1 MYKLIKR
8 TVLFFSKYTGLFR
21 VARRITKEGL
31 RIICYHNFS
40 KGDATEWKPKLFIHP
55 DTFEKRLNYLENSG
69 YQVVPLTLAVERLSH
84 RQLPDLSVVITID
97 DGWQRTL
104 QYADPVLKAKK
115 YPYTV
120 YASTY
125 YSKKETPVFNLVLQ
139 YIFWKTTIKVDPSQL
154 KRLGIGCSGKD
165 RTDDLVRK
173 IQNHAESKLDNTS
186 RCKLL
191 SDLGDL
197 LNIDFSVIDRSKR
210 FHLLTPEEI
219 KAMDFTGVDFQ
230 LHSHRHR
237 WPLDE
242 QHALKE
248 VQDNRS
254 FLKKLVSKQKQLDH
268 FCYPS
273 GFYKT
278 SQFNFLEKAEIRSA
292 VTCETGFNYPD
303 THPYRLYRFLD
314 GENISQLE
322 FEAEMSGFLE
332 LLRNIRQWAKR

>member
-1 MYKLIKR
+1 MYKLFKR
-8 TVLFFSKYTGLFR
+8 TVLFFSKFAGLFWI
-21 VARRITKEGL
+21 ARRITKEGL

-55 DTFEKRLNYLENSG
+55 DTFEKRLNYLEDSG
-69 YQVVPLTLAVERLSH
+69 YHVVPLTSAVELLSS
-84 RQLPDLSVVITID
+84 RKLPDLPVVITID

-104 QYADPVLKAKK
+104 QYANPLLKAKQ
-115 YPYTV
+115 YPFTV

-139 YIFWKTTIKVDPSQL
+139 YFFWKTRIKVDSTQL
-154 KRLGIGCSGKD
+154 KRLGIDCSGKEE
-165 RTDDLVRK
+165 TDDLIRK
-173 IQNHAESKLDNTS
+173 IQNHAESKLDNIS
-186 RCKLL
+186 RYKLL
-191 SDLGDL
+191 IDLGEL
-197 LNIDFSVIDRSKR
+197 LNIEFSVIDRSKR
-210 FHLLTPEEI
+210 FHLLTSEEI
-219 KAMDFTGVDFQ
+219 EEMDLAGVDFQ

-237 WPLDE
+237 WPLNE
-242 QHALKE
+242 QNALKE
-248 VQDNRS
+248 IQDNRS
-254 FLKKLVSKQKQLDH
+254 FLKKLVSKKNQLDH

-273 GFYKT
+273 GFYKI
-278 SQFNFLEKAEIRSA
+278 SQFNFLEMAGIRSA